1 MVIPVTPTLI
11 IEYGRSDNTG
21 APWIVRL
28 YRKRL
33 VLRQTLASDWFLE
46 EAQAR
51 AYAESLAADL
61 RAGVSPE
68 RVRTRP
74 PGWTLHRPAR

>member
-1 MVIPVTPTLI
+1 MVIPVGTNLV
-11 IEYGRSDNTG
+11 IEYDRSPATG

-28 YRKRL
+28 YRKRFF
-33 VLRQTLASDWFLE
+33 LRRLLASDWFLE

-61 RAGVSPE
+61 RAGRSPDSLK
-68 RVRTRP
+68 TRP